1 MTITRTKT
9 MSSPEGSWT
18 TFSVTTTVVA
28 ASTID
33 LQAHP
38 VTSEP
43 TNNEPPPDP
52 RTILGWGSSTA
63 LPPDGPAILAPTCP
77 FKTTQRVSETGSKLK
92 NIQEATESSGLVT
105 KSTPSTLQQ
114 QTPSTKTPE
123 PTAKMHLSAV
133 ETAND
138 DIPSHPTP
146 PAVEPPFR
154 LVMAV
159 PGYPA
164 VNRSDI
170 VPTLR
175 PYVSQ
180 AMRQGAAS
188 SLTVAIIMAVLAFW

>member
-1 MTITRTKT
+1 MPQEQSVQECGRARGFEVNEQPGLGDYEPATGTTTVTITITRTMT
-9 MSSPEGSWT
+9 MGPPEKPWT
-18 TFSVTTTVVA
+18 SFWVTTTV
-28 ASTID
+28 STID

-43 TNNEPPPDP
+43 TNSEPPPDP
-52 RTILGWGSSTA
+52 RTILGGGSSAA
-63 LPPDGPAILAPTCP
+63 LPPDGP
-77 FKTTQRVSETGSKLK
+77 
-92 NIQEATESSGLVT
+92 
-105 KSTPSTLQQ
+105 
-114 QTPSTKTPE
+114 
-123 PTAKMHLSAV
+123 AKMHLSAV

-154 LVMAV
+154 PVMAV

-175 PYVSQ
+175 PHVSQ